1 MKSNILKL
9 LVAFLAFGLLTFS
22 PVQAQ
27 NIDDII
33 RAAVDNPA
41 RAERNRSRDEL
52 RKPMDVIKFM
62 GVEPGMTILDMYADG
77 SYYTEILADI
87 VGDDGRVIAHLFP
100 QAGMNPDN
108 PTTTYIRTSAHLK
121 NVVPIFADINDL
133 DLAEDSIDQVFII
146 QFYHD
151 FYYKPLNVNLD
162 RILSVYKKMLK
173 PGGIVAIVDH
183 EAIKGA
189 PSSVGD
195 TLHRIDP
202 EIVINDM
209 TNAGFSYEG
218 KLDILLND
226 TDDKSISVFDESVRG
241 KTSRFILKFRNP
253 E

>member
-1 MKSNILKL
+1 MKLSILKL
-9 LVAFLAFGLLTFS
+9 LVVFVASALITFS
-22 PVQAQ
+22 PAQSQ
-27 NIDDII
+27 NIDSII
-33 RAAVDNPA
+33 KAAVDNPA
-41 RAERNRSRDEL
+41 RAERNRSRDGL

-77 SYYTEILADI
+77 SYYTEILAGI
-87 VGDDGRVIAHLFP
+87 VGDEGRVIAHLFP
-100 QAGMNPDN
+100 GAGRNPDN
-108 PTTTYIRTSAHLK
+108 PTTTYIRTSDHLK

-133 DLAEDSIDQVFII
+133 DLAENSIDQIFII

-151 FYYKPLNVNLD
+151 FYYKDLNVDLD

-202 EIVINDM
+202 EIVISDM
-209 TNAGFSYEG
+209 TKAGFSFEG
-218 KLDILLND
+218 KLDVLLND
-226 TDDKSISVFDESVRG
+226 TDDKSISVFDDSVRG

-253 E
+253 